1 MAWKLKLTDEW
12 ADKLHFTVRGV
23 LFVNAILISLSS
35 VYVVAKLLWFAVALL
50 NRTIFA
56 HPW

>member
-1 MAWKLKLTDEW
+1 MSWKLKLTDQW
-12 ADKLHFTVRGV
+12 ADKLRFTVRGV
-23 LFVNAILISLSS
+23 LIFNVILISLTS
-35 VYVVAKLLWFAVALL
+35 VYVVARLLWFAVALL